1 MGHHHH
7 HHGHSHGHSTKNLK
21 VAFFLN
27 LSFTVIELVGGLITG
42 SLAILSDAL
51 HDLGDSLS
59 IGLSWY
65 FQNLSEKKRDNT
77 FSYGYKRFSLLGA
90 IINAVVLLVGSV
102 IIINEAV
109 PAVMNPSEVDEKG
122 MLYIAIFGVIVNGA
136 AVLRLRKGSSIN
148 ERVIS
153 LHLLEDVL
161 GWIAVLIGSLL
172 IMYFDWYFMDPLLSV
187 LIALFI
193 IYNVFNNLKKSF
205 KIILQA
211 TPNEINVDK
220 LKTKLKTIPEVIE
233 IHDCHI
239 WSMDG
244 EYHVFSAHLVLD
256 KSYELKLQSSIKKRA
271 KYLLHEMGIEHS
283 TLEFELKDE
292 ECDGC

>member
-7 HHGHSHGHSTKNLK
+7 HHGHGQSTKNLK

-27 LSFTVIELVGGLITG
+27 LSFTVIEFVGGLITG
-42 SLAILSDAL
+42 SLAIMSDAL
-51 HDLGDSLS
+51 HDLGDSFS

-65 FQNLSEKKRDNT
+65 FQNLSEKKRDKT

-90 IINAVVLLVGSV
+90 VINAVVLLVGSV
-102 IIINEAV
+102 IIISKAA
-109 PAVMNPSEVDEKG
+109 PAILNPSQVDEKG
-122 MLYIAIFGVIVNGA
+122 MLYIAIFGVIVNGV

-161 GWIAVLIGSLL
+161 GWVAVLIGSLL
-172 IMYFDWYFMDPLLSV
+172 IMYFDWYFIDPLLSV
-187 LIALFI
+187 MIGLFI
-193 IYNVFNNLKKSF
+193 IYNVFVNIKKSF
-205 KIILQA
+205 QIILQA
-211 TPNEINVDK
+211 TPKEIDIEEVHKK
-220 LKTKLKTIPEVIE
+220 LGTIPEVIE

-256 KSYELKLQSSIKKRA
+256 KSYDLRLQAAIKKRA
-271 KYLLHEMGIEHS
+271 KYLLHELGIEHS

-292 ECDGC
+292 HCDGC

>member
-1 MGHHHH
+1 MGHHHNH
-7 HHGHSHGHSTKNLK
+7 HRRRQSTQNLK

-27 LSFTVIELVGGLITG
+27 LSFTVIEFVGGLITG
-42 SLAILSDAL
+42 SMAIMSDAL
-51 HDLGDSLS
+51 HDLGDSIS

-102 IIINEAV
+102 IIISKAA
-109 PAVMNPSEVDEKG
+109 PAIMNPSQVDEKG
-122 MLYIAIFGVIVNGA
+122 MLYIAIFGVVVNGI

-161 GWIAVLIGSLL
+161 GWVAVLIGSLL
-172 IMYFDWYFMDPLLSV
+172 IMYFDWYFIDPLLSV

-193 IYNVFNNLKKSF
+193 IYNVFVNIKKSF
-205 KIILQA
+205 QIILQA
-211 TPNEINVDK
+211 TPKEIDIEKVHKK
-220 LKTKLKTIPEVIE
+220 LRTIPEVIE

-256 KSYELKLQSSIKKRA
+256 KSYDLRLQAAIKKRA
-271 KYLLHEMGIEHS
+271 KHLLHELGIEHS

-292 ECDGC
+292 HCDGC

>member
-1 MGHHHH
+1 MGHHHY
-7 HHGHSHGHSTKNLK
+7 HHGQGQSTKNLRI
-21 VAFFLN
+21 AFFLN
-27 LSFTVIELVGGLITG
+27 LFFTVVELVGGLITG

-51 HDLGDSLS
+51 HDLGDSIS

-65 FQNLSEKKRDNT
+65 FQNLSEKKRNKT

-102 IIINEAV
+102 IIISKAV
-109 PAVMNPSEVDEKG
+109 PYVMNPNEVDEKG

-136 AVLRLRKGSSIN
+136 AVLRLRKGTSIN

-161 GWIAVLIGSLL
+161 GWLAVLIGSLL
-172 IMYFDWYFMDPLLSV
+172 IMYFDWYFIDPLLSV

-193 IYNVFNNLKKSF
+193 IYNVFTNLKKSLQ
-205 KIILQA
+205 IILQA
-211 TPNEINVDK
+211 TPKEIDVEQVNEN
-220 LKTKLKTIPEVIE
+220 LKAIPEIIDV
-233 IHDCHI
+233 HDCHI

-244 EYHVFSAHLVLD
+244 EYHVLSAHLVLD
-256 KSYELKLQSSIKKRA
+256 KVYDLNEIANIKARA
-271 KYLLHEMGIEHS
+271 KDTIHHLNIHHS
-283 TLEFELKDE
+283 TLEFETKDE
-292 ECDGC
+292 GCDEC

>member
-7 HHGHSHGHSTKNLK
+7 GHGQSTKNLK

-27 LSFTVIELVGGLITG
+27 LSFTVIEFVGGLITG
-42 SLAILSDAL
+42 SLAIISDAL
-51 HDLGDSLS
+51 HDLGDSFS

-65 FQNLSEKKRDNT
+65 FQNLSEKKRDKN

-102 IIINEAV
+102 IIISKAA
-109 PAVMNPSEVDEKG
+109 PAIMNPNQVDEKG
-122 MLYIAIFGVIVNGA
+122 MLYIAIFGVLVNGV

-161 GWIAVLIGSLL
+161 GWVAVLIGSLL
-172 IMYFDWYFMDPLLSV
+172 IMYFDWYFIDPLLSV
-187 LIALFI
+187 MIGLFI
-193 IYNVFNNLKKSF
+193 VYNVFVNIKKSF
-205 KIILQA
+205 QIVLQA
-211 TPNEINVDK
+211 TPKEIDIDRVHKK
-220 LKTKLKTIPEVIE
+220 LRTIPEVIE

-256 KSYELKLQSSIKKRA
+256 KSYDLRLQAAIKKRA
-271 KYLLHEMGIEHS
+271 KYLLHELGIEHS

-292 ECDGC
+292 HCDGC

>member
-7 HHGHSHGHSTKNLK
+7 HHHGHGNGTKNLK

-51 HDLGDSLS
+51 HDFGDSIS

-65 FQNLSEKKRDNT
+65 FQNLSDKKRDKT

-102 IIINEAV
+102 IIISEAV
-109 PAVMNPSEVDEKG
+109 PHVMNPGEVNEKG

-172 IMYFDWYFMDPLLSV
+172 IMYFDWYFIDPLLSV

-193 IYNVFNNLKKSF
+193 IYNVFVNIKKSF
-205 KIILQA
+205 KIILQT
-211 TPNEINVDK
+211 TPNEIDLEKVHE
-220 LKTKLKTIPEVIE
+220 KLKTIPEVIE

-256 KSYELKLQSSIKKRA
+256 KSYELRLQAAIKKRA
-271 KYLLHEMGIEHS
+271 KYLLHELVIEHS

-292 ECDGC
+292 HCKEC

>member
-7 HHGHSHGHSTKNLK
+7 HHGHGQSTKNLK

-27 LSFTVIELVGGLITG
+27 LSFTVIEFVGGLITG
-42 SLAILSDAL
+42 SMAIMSDAL
-51 HDLGDSLS
+51 HDLGDSIS

-102 IIINEAV
+102 IIISKAA
-109 PAVMNPSEVDEKG
+109 PAIMNPSQVDEKG
-122 MLYIAIFGVIVNGA
+122 MLYIAIFGVVVNGV

-161 GWIAVLIGSLL
+161 GWVAVLIGSLL
-172 IMYFDWYFMDPLLSV
+172 IMYFDWYFIDPLLSV

-193 IYNVFNNLKKSF
+193 IYNVFANIKKSF
-205 KIILQA
+205 QIILQA
-211 TPNEINVDK
+211 TPKEIDIEKVHKK
-220 LKTKLKTIPEVIE
+220 LRTIPEVIE

-256 KSYELKLQSSIKKRA
+256 NSYDLRLQAAIKKRA
-271 KYLLHEMGIEHS
+271 KYLLHELGIEHS

-292 ECDGC
+292 HCDGC

>member
-1 MGHHHH
+1 MGHHHRR
-7 HHGHSHGHSTKNLK
+7 GQSTQNLK

-27 LSFTVIELVGGLITG
+27 LSFTVIEFIGGLITG
-42 SLAILSDAL
+42 SMAIMSDAL
-51 HDLGDSLS
+51 HDLGDSIS

-102 IIINEAV
+102 IIISKAA
-109 PAVMNPSEVDEKG
+109 PAIMNPSQVDEKG
-122 MLYIAIFGVIVNGA
+122 MLYIAIFGVVVNGV

-161 GWIAVLIGSLL
+161 GWVSVLIGSLL
-172 IMYFDWYFMDPLLSV
+172 IMYFDWYFIDPLLSV

-193 IYNVFNNLKKSF
+193 IYNVFVNIKKSF
-205 KIILQA
+205 QIILQA
-211 TPNEINVDK
+211 TPKEIDIEKVHK
-220 LKTKLKTIPEVIE
+220 KLKTIPEVIE

-256 KSYELKLQSSIKKRA
+256 KSYDLRLQAAIKKRA
-271 KYLLHEMGIEHS
+271 KHLLHELGIEHS

-292 ECDGC
+292 HCDGC

>member
-1 MGHHHH
+1 
-7 HHGHSHGHSTKNLK
+7 
-21 VAFFLN
+21 
-27 LSFTVIELVGGLITG
+27 
-42 SLAILSDAL
+42 
-51 HDLGDSLS
+51 
-59 IGLSWY
+59 
-65 FQNLSEKKRDNT
+65 
-77 FSYGYKRFSLLGA
+77 
-90 IINAVVLLVGSV
+90 IINAVVLLVGSA
-102 IIINEAV
+102 IIISEAV
-109 PAVMNPSEVDEKG
+109 PHVMNPDEVNEKG

-161 GWIAVLIGSLL
+161 GWVAVLIGSLL
-172 IMYFDWYFMDPLLSV
+172 IMYFDWFFIDPLLSV

-211 TPNEINVDK
+211 TPKEIKLEKVHSK
-220 LKTKLKTIPEVIE
+220 LKSIPEVIE

-256 KSYELKLQSSIKKRA
+256 KSYDLRLQAAIKKRA
-271 KYLLHEMGIEHS
+271 KYLLHELGIEHS

-292 ECDGC
+292 HCEEC

>member
-7 HHGHSHGHSTKNLK
+7 HHGVGKSTKNLK
-21 VAFFLN
+21 IAFFLN
-27 LSFTVIELVGGLITG
+27 LSFTIIEFVGGLITG

-51 HDLGDSLS
+51 HDLGDSFS

-65 FQNLSEKKRDNT
+65 FQNLSERKKDKN

-90 IINAVVLLVGSV
+90 IINAIVLLIGSV
-102 IIINEAV
+102 LIISEAV
-109 PAVMNPSEVDEKG
+109 PYITNPNEVDEQG

-136 AVLRLRKGSSIN
+136 AVIRLRKGSSIN

-161 GWIAVLIGSLL
+161 GWVAVLIGSLL
-172 IMYFDWYFMDPLLSV
+172 IMYFDWYFIDPLLSV

-193 IYNVFNNLKKSF
+193 IYNVFVNLKKSF
-205 KIILQA
+205 QIILQA
-211 TPNEINVDK
+211 TPKDIDLDQVHKK
-220 LKTKLKTIPEVIE
+220 LKEIPEITDV
-233 IHDCHI
+233 HDCHI

-244 EYHVFSAHLVLD
+244 EYHVLSAHLVLD
-256 KSYELKLQSSIKKRA
+256 QEYSLMEVANIKGKA
-271 KYLLHEMGIEHS
+271 KAALHELDIDHA
-283 TLEFELKDE
+283 TLEFEGE
-292 ECDGC
+292 GEQCEGC

>member
-7 HHGHSHGHSTKNLK
+7 HHHGHASTKNLK

-27 LSFTVIELVGGLITG
+27 LGFTCIEFIGGLFTG

-51 HDLGDSLS
+51 HDLGDSVS

-65 FQNLSEKKRDNT
+65 FQNLSEKKRNNT

-102 IIINEAV
+102 IIISRAV
-109 PAVMNPSEVDEKG
+109 PQVLNPTEVNEKG
-122 MLYIAIFGVIVNGA
+122 MLYIAIFGVLVNGV

-161 GWIAVLIGSLL
+161 GWIAILVGSLL
-172 IMYFDWYFMDPLLSV
+172 IMYFDWYFIDPLLSV

-193 IYNVFNNLKKSF
+193 IYNVFVNIKKSF
-205 KIILQA
+205 SIILQA
-211 TPNEINVDK
+211 TPEEIDLEKVHK
-220 LKTKLKTIPEVIE
+220 RLRTIPEVIE
-233 IHDCHI
+233 VHDCHV

-244 EYHVFSAHLVLD
+244 EYHVLSAHLVLD
-256 KSYELKLQSSIKKRA
+256 KSYDLRLQAAIKKRA
-271 KYLLHEMGIEHS
+271 KYLLHELGIEHS

-292 ECDGC
+292 HCKDC